1 MNSVTGE
8 SGPVNTDRP
17 KPAVSHEA
25 PGRVEWPGPVTPPV
39 GSEGAHAPCGE
50 VAFASGRTPRRQC
63 VLHVLHDG
71 PHAPHA
77 THAEHA

>member
-8 SGPVNTDRP
+8 LGPVNTDRP
-17 KPAVSHEA
+17 KPIVSDEVSDH
-25 PGRVEWPGPVTPPV
+25 VERPGPVTPSV

-50 VAFASGRTPRRQC
+50 VAFASERTPRRQR

-71 PHAPHA
+71 PHAPHVA
-77 THAEHA
+77 HAQHA